1 VNSHF
6 HLDHVGGNEAYR
18 DDIIIAS
25 KGTRDTLIERKE
37 AIETGKMWGPPPVSP
52 LILPNAVFERRM
64 DVVIGDVKVE
74 LHNVNIHTRDSTV
87 AYISADKILLPGDTI
102 EDSVVFISTPDNVA
116 EQIGNLTA
124 MQDWDI
130 ARIYPNHGNIAVIRK
145 GGYDKG
151 LIEATR
157 IYLRNMIRRAKDPD
171 FLNISLEAVIGVS
184 LDKGWVSL
192 WEPYRHVH
200 EVNRKRLHD
209 LYKDKPL
216 PVLPD

>member
-1 VNSHF
+1 
-6 HLDHVGGNEAYR
+6 
-18 DDIIIAS
+18 
-25 KGTRDTLIERKE
+25 
-37 AIETGKMWGPPPVSP
+37 
-52 LILPNAVFERRM
+52 
-64 DVVIGDVKVE
+64 
-74 LHNVNIHTRDSTV
+74 VNIHTPDSTV
-87 AYISADKILLPGDTI
+87 AYISTDKILLPGDTI

-116 EQIGNLTA
+116 EQISNLTA

-130 ARIYPNHGNIAVIRK
+130 ARIFPNHGNIAVIRK